1 MEKNRSRSGRA
12 RKPCGRTPR
21 RAPGAVARIGLRG
34 WTLACIAS
42 IGLLSPGL
50 LSPAPLAAQESHVL
64 VVEGLAGNP
73 AMGER
78 FQRWATRLVDASVDR
93 FGLLPE
99 NVTYLAPDPGVDAER
114 IDGEARAENVEG
126 AIERIRRSMEDG
138 DRLLVVLIGH
148 GTWDGEESR
157 FALPGPDLTAS
168 DFADLLQGFP
178 EGSLALVNT
187 ASASGAFLPVL
198 SEPGR
203 VVVTATSTG
212 RERNATEFGR
222 FFTEALTGDGAD
234 VDQDGTVSLL
244 EAFTYARTEV
254 ERHYEEQNLLLTEH
268 ALLDDSGD
276 GEGSDSPSREAEDGS
291 LAASFVLE
299 PSPSALAEGDPELQA
314 LYEER
319 LALEEEVRDLNAR
332 SDQLEPEEYQAS
344 LESLLL
350 ELAELNQRIEEM
362 EGGNP

>member
-1 MEKNRSRSGRA
+1 MSVKRPRGRA
-12 RKPCGRTPR
+12 LGCF
-21 RAPGAVARIGLRG
+21 VA
-34 WTLACIAS
+34 T
-42 IGLLSPGL
+42 GLLVPSL
-50 LSPAPLAAQESHVL
+50 LAPSAPLEAQESHVL

-78 FQRWATRLVDASVDR
+78 FQRWATRLVDAAVDR
-93 FGLLPE
+93 FGLLAE
-99 NVTYLAPDPGVDAER
+99 NVIYLAPDPGVDTNR
-114 IDGEARAENVEG
+114 IDGESRGETVES
-126 AIERIRRSMEDG
+126 AIQRVRESMEEG
-138 DRLLVVLIGH
+138 DRFLVVLIGH

-157 FALPGPDLTAS
+157 FALPGPDLTGS
-168 DFADLLQGFP
+168 DFAELLQGFP
-178 EGSLALVNT
+178 DGSVAVVNT
-187 ASASGAFLPVL
+187 ASASGAFLPEL
-198 SEPGR
+198 SQPGR
-203 VVVTATSTG
+203 VVITATSTG

-222 FFTEALTGDGAD
+222 FFTEALAGEGAD

-276 GEGSDSPSREAEDGS
+276 GEGSDAPSREGDDGS

-299 PSPSALAEGDPELQA
+299 PSPSTLAEGDPELQA

-319 LALEEEVRDLNAR
+319 LELEEEVRDLNAR
-332 SDQLEPEEYQAS
+332 SDELDAEEYEAA

-350 ELAELNQRIEEM
+350 ELAELNQRIQEM

>member
-1 MEKNRSRSGRA
+1 MTGTTRAMPSSTVSRASSGTFA
-12 RKPCGRTPR
+12 SLETVALALLLALCAGLTATTP
-21 RAPGAVARIGLRG
+21 V
-34 WTLACIAS
+34 
-42 IGLLSPGL
+42 
-50 LSPAPLAAQESHVL
+50 AAQESHVL
-64 VVEGLAGNP
+64 VVEGLAGDP
-73 AMGER
+73 SMGER

-99 NVTYLAPDPGVDAER
+99 NVIYLAPDPEVDPDR
-114 IDGEARAENVEG
+114 IDGESRGESVES
-126 AIERIRRSMEDG
+126 AIEEIHGAMEEG
-138 DRLLVVLIGH
+138 DRFLLVLIGH

-168 DFADLLQGFP
+168 DFADLLGGFP
-178 EGSLALVNT
+178 EGSVAVVNT

-198 SEPGR
+198 SQPGR

-222 FFTEALTGDGAD
+222 FFTEALAGEGAD

-254 ERHYEEQNLLLTEH
+254 ERHYEEQNILLTEH

-276 GEGSDSPSREAEDGS
+276 GEGSDAPSREGEDGS
-291 LAASFVLE
+291 LAARFVLE
-299 PSPSALAEGDPELQA
+299 PSPSTLAEGDPELRA

-319 LALEEEVRDLNAR
+319 LRLEEEVRDLNAT
-332 SDQLEPEEYQAS
+332 SDRLEPEEYQAS

-350 ELAELNQRIEEM
+350 ELAELNQRIQEM
-362 EGGNP
+362 EEGNP

>member
-1 MEKNRSRSGRA
+1 MTARDGR
-12 RKPCGRTPR
+12 P
-21 RAPGAVARIGLRG
+21 VAHL
-34 WTLACIAS
+34 
-42 IGLLSPGL
+42 PGL
-50 LSPAPLAAQESHVL
+50 GVALAAAFVVGAPVVPTAAPVQAQESRVL
-64 VVEGLAGNP
+64 VVEGLAGTP
-73 AMGER
+73 EMKER

-99 NVTYLAPDPGVDAER
+99 NVIYLAPDPEVDPNR
-114 IDGEARAENVEG
+114 ITGESRAENVESTLR
-126 AIERIRRSMEDG
+126 EIRASLDAG

-148 GTWDGEESR
+148 GTFDGEEAR

-168 DFADLLQGFP
+168 DFDELLEGFP
-178 EGSLALVNT
+178 DGSVALVNT
-187 ASASGAFLPVL
+187 ASASGAFLPVV

-222 FFTEALTGDGAD
+222 FFTEALAAEGAD
-234 VDQDGTVSLL
+234 TDQDGTVSIL
-244 EAFTYARTEV
+244 EAFVYARTEV

-276 GEGSDSPSREAEDGS
+276 GEGSDEPSRDGEDGT
-291 LAASFVLE
+291 LASAFVLE
-299 PSPSALAEGDPELQA
+299 PSPTSLAEGDPVLRA

-319 LALEEEVRDLNAR
+319 LALEEEVRELNAI
-332 SDQLEPEEYQAS
+332 SDQLEAEEYQSS

-350 ELAELNQRIEEM
+350 ELAELNQRIRQMEEG
-362 EGGNP
+362 ENP